1 MSFWLSSLVT
11 SFLASSITATLNRLN
26 ERRKCRPFIDVQL
39 IDKSKLGESE
49 AGIAELKKLKAEE
62 KLDILDDRFFKEP
75 YYLKITNLSDFP
87 CYEVRCEAIIHNYF
101 GKEHNNKVEYII
113 PKLESNGILYINV
126 LKEIMLQEQID
137 TDFIVAKYNAGKKS
151 KFDIG
156 CFVYSNSVNM
166 NNLIREIKT
175 CKHNMGYIINVRQ
188 ELKPVINDKD
198 SYKLKKFN
206 FSFSSEQF
214 EKLKYRFVPSKHIFD
229 NTVKEERLHW
239 KNRKQVSSL
248 FLK

>member
-1 MSFWLSSLVT
+1 MSFWVSSLVT

-49 AGIAELKKLKAEE
+49 AVIAELKKLKAKEN
-62 KLDILDDRFFKEP
+62 LDILDDRFFEEP

-113 PKLESNGILYINV
+113 PKLESNGTLYINV
-126 LKEIMLQEQID
+126 LKKIMLQEQID
-137 TDFIVAKYNAGKKS
+137 TDFIVAEYNAGKRS

-156 CFVYSNSVNM
+156 CFVYSRLIDM
-166 NNLIREIKT
+166 TNLMKGINI
-175 CKHNMGYIINVRQ
+175 CKHNMGNIQFVRQ
-188 ELKPVINDKD
+188 ELKPVINDKNT
-198 SYKLKKFN
+198 YKLKAFD

-214 EKLKYRFVPSKHIFD
+214 EKLKYRFVPSKYTFD

>member
-1 MSFWLSSLVT
+1 MSLWVSSLVT
-11 SFLASSITATLNRLN
+11 SFLASSITATLNRIN

-39 IDKSKLGESE
+39 IDKSKLGDSKI
-49 AGIAELKKLKAEE
+49 GIAELKKMKTEE
-62 KLDILDDRFFKEP
+62 IIDILDRRYFKEP
-75 YYLKITNLSDFP
+75 YYLKITNLSNFP
-87 CYEVRCEAIIHNYF
+87 CYEVRCEAVIHNYF
-101 GKEHNNKVEYII
+101 GKERNNKVEYMI
-113 PKLESNGILYINV
+113 PKLESNEIIYINV
-126 LKEIMLQEQID
+126 LREIMLQEQID

-156 CFVYSNSVNM
+156 CFVYFNSVDM
-166 NNLIREIKT
+166 NNLMREIKM
-175 CKHNMGYIINVRQ
+175 CKHNMRNIRYVRQ

-198 SYKLKKFN
+198 SYKLKKFD

-214 EKLKYRFVPSKHIFD
+214 EKLKYEFLPSKHIFD

-248 FLK
+248 FRK